1 MEWKLEVAGSSEIL
15 YAGEYEYA
23 FLYQKEISE
32 RINYGE
38 FSIQYIYEACKQS
51 NYPLLRH
58 KSVSALSTAVY
69 KPYTAPAQRQ
79 TLL

>member
-1 MEWKLEVAGSSEIL
+1 MKYYMQGNTNMLFYIKKKYL
-15 YAGEYEYA
+15 
-23 FLYQKEISE
+23 
-32 RINYGE
+32 RE